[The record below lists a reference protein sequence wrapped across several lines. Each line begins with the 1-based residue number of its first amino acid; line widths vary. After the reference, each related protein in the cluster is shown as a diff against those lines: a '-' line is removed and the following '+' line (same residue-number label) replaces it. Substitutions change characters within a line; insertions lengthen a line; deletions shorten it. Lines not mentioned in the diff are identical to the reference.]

1 MSVIQES
8 CPAKLNLYLAV
19 TGRRADGYHDLV
31 SLAAKISLC
40 DELTATP
47 SPTGTDTLACDDATL
62 SAGPDNL
69 VLKAAAAYRGE
80 VPDAPHFAWNL
91 KKRIPYGAGLGGGSS
106 DAAGALRILNRT
118 CDDALSADEL
128 DAVAA
133 KVGSDCPLFL
143 HGSVCLMRG
152 RGEELEELPERTAN
166 LLSGRTVA
174 VVKPHFGIPTGWAYG
189 AIDAAK
195 AFTPEATAQAEID
208 AWRTDPGS
216 PLPVR
221 NNFMDVVYGK
231 YLCYNA
237 LNDILKAKGL
247 PRVILTGSGSAA
259 FALAEQKAAEAVAAI
274 AGELFGKGGFAATA
288 TLL

>member
-1 MSVIQES
+1 MSIFREL

-47 SPTGTDTLACDDATL
+47 ASMDTLACDDVTL

-69 VLKAAAAYRGE
+69 VLKAATAYRE
-80 VPDAPHFAWNL
+80 KVPDAPHFAWDL
-91 KKRIPYGAGLGGGSS
+91 KKRLPYGAGMGGGSS
-106 DAAGALRILNRT
+106 DAASALRILNT
-118 CDDALSADEL
+118 ACDGALSADEL
-128 DAVAA
+128 ATVAA

-143 HGSVCLMRG
+143 KDAPCLMRG
-152 RGEELEELPERTAN
+152 RGEKLEALPNDAARA
-166 LLSGRTVA
+166 LRGKTVA
-174 VVKPHFGIPTGWAYG
+174 IVKPHFGIPTGWAYG

-195 AFTPEATAQAEID
+195 TFTPEATAEAEID
-208 AWRTDPGS
+208 AWLKNPAS

-221 NNFMDVVYGK
+221 NNFMDVVYRK
-231 YLCYNA
+231 YLCYIA
-237 LNDILKAKGL
+237 LNDILAAKGL
-247 PRVILTGSGSAA
+247 PRAILTGSGSAA
-259 FALAEQKAAEAVAAI
+259 FVLAEPKAAEAIVSI

-288 TLL
+288 ALL